1 MWIQI
6 PFYHAESNEN
16 TEVEPNTTGE
26 EQNLNTSQIQ
36 NAEPQ
41 PSKPETPAESSDKDT
56 EPIEHKEEPM
66 DQS

>member
-6 PFYHAESNEN
+6 SFYHAESNEN
-16 TEVEPNTTGE
+16 TEGEPNKIDE
-26 EQNLNTSQIQ
+26 EQNLNTSKIP
-36 NAEPQ
+36 NEEPQ
-41 PSKPETPAESSDKDT
+41 PSEAETPAESSDKNT